1 LALCFLFW
9 LRFVLLLFIL
19 TSCHY
24 GLMMLKVEGLEGHFF
39 IAWRKWAREDWSVV
53 GEAQWR

>member
-1 LALCFLFW
+1 
-9 LRFVLLLFIL
+9 
-19 TSCHY
+19 
-24 GLMMLKVEGLEGHFF
+24 MLKVEGLEGHFF